1 MSDELT
7 PDPSTWTSIRY
18 EEPAPRVARLVL
30 DRADKANAQDYRTLA
45 ELNHA
50 FDRAARDKDI
60 RVIVLA
66 AEGKHF
72 SSGHDL
78 ASGSSME
85 GLPTVGPWGDF
96 EAPGAEGYLSKED
109 EMYVGLCWRW
119 RNLPKPTIAQ
129 VQGKVIAGGLML
141 VWPMDLVV
149 CSEDATFQDPV
160 VAFGMNGHE
169 YFTHPFEVGSRVAKE
184 MLFTGRALTAEEAYR
199 HGMVNHVVPR
209 EELESATLEIAE
221 TVAERP
227 MIGLSLAKRSVN
239 HALDEMG
246 MWRTIQAALGW
257 HHVGHNHNQRVH
269 GSMVDPEGLEIV
281 RRLAKK

>member
-1 MSDELT
+1 MTEDVPT
-7 PDPSTWTSIRY
+7 DPAEWTRIRY
-18 EEPAPRVARLVL
+18 EEPAERVARIVL
-30 DRADKANAQDYRTLA
+30 ARAEMANAQDYRMLV

-50 FDRAARDKDI
+50 FDRAARDPEV
-60 RVIVLA
+60 RVIILA
-66 AEGKHF
+66 ADGKHF

-78 ASGSSME
+78 RAGSAME
-85 GLPTVGPWGDF
+85 GLPPVGPYGNF

-119 RNLPKPTIAQ
+119 RNIPKPTIAQ

-141 VWPMDLVV
+141 VWPMDLIV

-169 YFTHPFEVGSRVAKE
+169 YFVHPFELGGRLAKE
-184 MLFTGRALTAEEAYR
+184 MLFTGRALTAQEAHQ
-199 HGMVNHVVPR
+199 HGMVSQVVSAAD
-209 EELESATLEIAE
+209 LETTTLEMAE
-221 TVAERP
+221 TIAARP

-246 MWRTIQAALGW
+246 VWRTIQAALGW
-257 HHVGHNHNQRVH
+257 HHVGHSHNQRVH
-269 GSMVDPEGLEIV
+269 DSLVDPGGLEIV
-281 RRLAKK
+281 RKLAND